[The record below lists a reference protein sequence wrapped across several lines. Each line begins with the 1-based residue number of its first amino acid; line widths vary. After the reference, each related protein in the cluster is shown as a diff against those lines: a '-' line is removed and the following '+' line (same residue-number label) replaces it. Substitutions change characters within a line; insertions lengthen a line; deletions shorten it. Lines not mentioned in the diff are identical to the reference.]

1 MSSAAADRF
10 FISLGEDKQAIT
22 VLRNHIAKSQ
32 EPRAKSQEPRALAY
46 LDNPDLD
53 VNLDDLAEF
62 SAF

>member
-32 EPRAKSQEPRALAY
+32 EPRALAY